1 MPAVLFLTMSMATMC
16 VAARP
21 APAHAAT
28 PGHDDRAGRAGG
40 AYQICRSW
48 EHHDKIAARMTRGI
62 RAVLRRRDSIVA
74 IRVQDPHL
82 GIGCWYR
89 ESRHFDSA
97 SAVKATILAALLR
110 KAQAEHRAL
119 TARERLLAWR
129 MITESDNGAATAL
142 WDDVG
147 RYRLDRFLRLAGM
160 HETVLGPSGYWGL
173 TRITAHDELILLRH
187 LLRPNPVLAKAA
199 RRYELHLMARV
210 TPAQRWG
217 VPAGVPDDFTV
228 HVKNGWAPL
237 PPAVGWFVN
246 SIGCFTRTNRDYSVV
261 VLTQGNPTFGYGVAT
276 VEDVSE
282 VINRG
287 LNPRARHVVPRSR
300 VFPSWGWPDEPFPSW
315 AAGRTVPGLT
325 ARPSVGLGGGG
336 GLP

>member
-1 MPAVLFLTMSMATMC
+1 MDRRQLPAVIFLTMSTATMC

-21 APAHAAT
+21 VHAAAAT
-28 PGHDDRAGRAGG
+28 SGHGARGGRPGA

-48 EHHDKIAARMTRGI
+48 ENHDKIAARMSRGLRSVLHH
-62 RAVLRRRDSIVA
+62 RASIVA

-110 KAQAEHRAL
+110 KADAEHRAL
-119 TARERLLAWR
+119 TARERWLAWR

-142 WDDVG
+142 WNDVG
-147 RYRLDRFLRLAGM
+147 RYRLGRFLRLAGM
-160 HETVLGPSGYWGL
+160 RQTVLGPTGYWGL

-187 LLRPNPVLAKAA
+187 LLQPNPVLTKSA

-217 VPAGVPDDFTV
+217 VTAGVPGRFTV

-237 PPAVGWFVN
+237 PPVPGWFVN
-246 SIGCFTRTNRDYSVV
+246 SIGCFTHADQNYSVV

-276 VEDVSE
+276 VEDVAE

-287 LNPRARHVVPRSR
+287 LSPGTRHVIPRSR
-300 VFPSWGWPDEPFPSW
+300 QFPSWGRPDEPPP
-315 AAGRTVPGLT
+315 A
-325 ARPSVGLGGGG
+325 
-336 GLP
+336 